1 MNEIVYRG
9 ESNQPLTNSK
19 LVAEV
24 FEKPHDNVLKAIR
37 KILQGGIVK
46 NDETPMFEETTY
58 INEQN
63 KQSYPMFIMNQ
74 DGFTL
79 LAMGFNGKKAME
91 FKLKYIEAF
100 NAMKRQIEE
109 SNPSV
114 PQNYLEALKSLVKAE
129 EEKQQLALENKKQQE
144 QILTISKTNMELGNK
159 ITEML
164 PKVSYYDKILQSN
177 ATMTVTQIAQD
188 YGMTA
193 MRLNKELESM
203 RIQHK
208 VRGQWILFAQFL
220 EGGYVHSRAVEIV
233 RSDGRHDV
241 KYNTEWTTKGR
252 IFLYESLKAKGILP
266 LIEQEN
272 TPSIRALVEQSQP
285 RQLVTVNKPS
295 NSTDMIDPEIKEQLD
310 RIEQYSLIA
319 AKNVLNINEAAIILG
334 MTVRGVREN
343 VRNRIIPCYK
353 PNVNRLYFKKSEL
366 EEWMTQNRRKSM
378 AELKSEAAAYCFTH

>member
-1 MNEIVYRG
+1 MNEISTIVDGDRMT
-9 ESNQPLTNSK
+9 SLQI
-19 LVAEV
+19 AEITG
-24 FEKPHDNVLKAIR
+24 KPHADVMKAIR
-37 KILQGGIVK
+37 KMEPAWSKINEGNFSLVDYQDKKGETRPCYSLNKEECLYIATK
-46 NDETPMFEETTY
+46 FNDEARAKLIKRWKELEE
-58 INEQN
+58 QHQ
-63 KQSYPMFIMNQ
+63 K
-74 DGFTL
+74 
-79 LAMGFNGKKAME
+79 
-91 FKLKYIEAF
+91 
-100 NAMKRQIEE
+100 
-109 SNPSV
+109 PSV

-188 YGMTA
+188 YGMSA

-220 EGGYVHSRAVEIV
+220 EGGYVHSRAVDIL

-272 TPSIRALVEQSQP
+272 TPSDKGTGRTEPAKAASASQQTIKFNWYD
-285 RQLVTVNKPS
+285 RQ
-295 NSTDMIDPEIKEQLD
+295 
-310 RIEQYSLIA
+310 
-319 AKNVLNINEAAIILG
+319 
-334 MTVRGVREN
+334 
-343 VRNRIIPCYK
+343 RN
-353 PNVNRLYFKKSEL
+353 
-366 EEWMTQNRRKSM
+366 
-378 AELKSEAAAYCFTH
+378 

>member
-1 MNEIVYRG
+1 MNEISTIVDGDRMT
-9 ESNQPLTNSK
+9 SLQI
-19 LVAEV
+19 AEITGRRHTDV
-24 FEKPHDNVLKAIR
+24 MRAIR
-37 KILQGGIVK
+37 NMEPAWEKVSERKFALAEYQDEQWKPRPCYSLNKEECLYIATK
-46 NDETPMFEETTY
+46 FNDEARAKLIKRWKELEE
-58 INEQN
+58 QHQ
-63 KQSYPMFIMNQ
+63 K
-74 DGFTL
+74 
-79 LAMGFNGKKAME
+79 
-91 FKLKYIEAF
+91 
-100 NAMKRQIEE
+100 
-109 SNPSV
+109 PSV

-188 YGMTA
+188 YGMSA

-220 EGGYVHSRAVEIV
+220 EGGYVHSRAVDIL

-272 TPSIRALVEQSQP
+272 TPSDKGTGRTEPAKAASASQ
-285 RQLVTVNKPS
+285 QT
-295 NSTDMIDPEIKEQLD
+295 IKF
-310 RIEQYSLIA
+310 
-319 AKNVLNINEAAIILG
+319 N
-334 MTVRGVREN
+334 
-343 VRNRIIPCYK
+343 
-353 PNVNRLYFKKSEL
+353 
-366 EEWMTQNRRKSM
+366 
-378 AELKSEAAAYCFTH
+378 

>member
-24 FEKPHDNVLKAIR
+24 FGKNHKDVMKAIR
-37 KILQGGIVK
+37 NLTEGSAQNCAVHQ
-46 NDETPMFEETTY
+46 MFSESTY
-58 INEQN
+58 LNEQN

-100 NAMKRQIEE
+100 NKMKKEIE
-109 SNPSV
+109 SSKPSL

-129 EEKQQLALENKKQQE
+129 EEREQLALENRKQQQE
-144 QILTISKTNMELGNK
+144 IVTISKENMELGNK

-164 PKVSYYDKILQSN
+164 PKVSYYDQILKSN
-177 ATMTVTQIAQD
+177 ATMTITQIAQD
-188 YGMTA
+188 YGMSA
-193 MRLNKELESM
+193 VRMNKELESM

-208 VRGQWILFAQFL
+208 VRGQWILYGQFL
-220 EGGYVHSRAVEIV
+220 TGGYVHSRAIDII

-252 IFLYESLKAKGILP
+252 IFLYDALKAKGILP
-266 LIEQEN
+266 LIEQEC
-272 TPSIRALVEQSQP
+272 TPSSKGTGRTESSKTTGA
-285 RQLVTVNKPS
+285 
-295 NSTDMIDPEIKEQLD
+295 
-310 RIEQYSLIA
+310 
-319 AKNVLNINEAAIILG
+319 
-334 MTVRGVREN
+334 
-343 VRNRIIPCYK
+343 C
-353 PNVNRLYFKKSEL
+353 
-366 EEWMTQNRRKSM
+366 
-378 AELKSEAAAYCFTH
+378 

>member
-9 ESNQPLTNSK
+9 KSNQPLTNSK

-24 FEKPHDNVLKAIR
+24 FGKNHKDVMKAIR
-37 KILQGGIVK
+37 NLTEGSAQNCAVRQ
-46 NDETPMFEETTY
+46 MFSESTY
-58 INEQN
+58 LNEQN
-63 KQSYPMFIMNQ
+63 KEQPMFIMNQ

-100 NAMKRQIEE
+100 NAMKRQIEQ
-109 SNPSV
+109 NKPSV
-114 PQNYLEALKSLVKAE
+114 PQNYLEALKSLVKSE
-129 EEKQQLALENKKQQE
+129 EEKQQLALENKQQ
-144 QILTISKTNMELGNK
+144 QATILTISKENMELGNK

-188 YGMTA
+188 YGMSA
-193 MRLNKELESM
+193 MKLNKELEAM
-203 RIQHK
+203 KIQHK
-208 VRGQWILFAQFL
+208 VRGQWILYGQFL
-220 EGGYVHSRAVEIV
+220 TGGYVHSRAVDIL

-272 TPSIRALVEQSQP
+272 TPSDKGTGGTEPSKAAGASQ
-285 RQLVTVNKPS
+285 QT
-295 NSTDMIDPEIKEQLD
+295 IKFD
-310 RIEQYSLIA
+310 
-319 AKNVLNINEAAIILG
+319 
-334 MTVRGVREN
+334 
-343 VRNRIIPCYK
+343 
-353 PNVNRLYFKKSEL
+353 
-366 EEWMTQNRRKSM
+366 
-378 AELKSEAAAYCFTH
+378 

>member
-24 FEKPHDNVLKAIR
+24 FGKEHRNVVRDIKNLIEGGVLKNE
-37 KILQGGIVK
+37 Q
-46 NDETPMFEETTY
+46 TPMFEETTY
-58 INEQN
+58 TNEQN

-100 NAMKRQIEE
+100 NAMKRQIEQ
-109 SNPSV
+109 SKPSV
-114 PQNYLEALKSLVKAE
+114 PQTYLEALKSLVKSE
-129 EEKQQLALENKKQQE
+129 EEKQQLALENKQQ
-144 QILTISKTNMELGNK
+144 QATILTISKTNMELGNK

-188 YGMTA
+188 YGMSA
-193 MRLNKELESM
+193 MKLNKELESM
-203 RIQHK
+203 KIQHK
-208 VRGQWILFAQFL
+208 VRGQWILYGKFL
-220 EGGYVHSRAVEIV
+220 TGGYVHSRAVDIL

-272 TPSIRALVEQSQP
+272 TPSDNGTGGTEPSQ
-285 RQLVTVNKPS
+285 
-295 NSTDMIDPEIKEQLD
+295 
-310 RIEQYSLIA
+310 A
-319 AKNVLNINEAAIILG
+319 AGA
-334 MTVRGVREN
+334 
-343 VRNRIIPCYK
+343 
-353 PNVNRLYFKKSEL
+353 SQ
-366 EEWMTQNRRKSM
+366 QN
-378 AELKSEAAAYCFTH
+378 LKFD

>member
-1 MNEIVYRG
+1 MNEISTIVDGDRMT
-9 ESNQPLTNSK
+9 SLQI
-19 LVAEV
+19 AEITG
-24 FEKPHDNVLKAIR
+24 KPHADVMKAIR
-37 KILQGGIVK
+37 KMEPAWSKINEGNFSLVDYQDKKGETRPCYSLNKEECLYIATK
-46 NDETPMFEETTY
+46 FNDEARAKLIKRWKELEE
-58 INEQN
+58 QHQ
-63 KQSYPMFIMNQ
+63 K
-74 DGFTL
+74 
-79 LAMGFNGKKAME
+79 
-91 FKLKYIEAF
+91 
-100 NAMKRQIEE
+100 
-109 SNPSV
+109 PSV
-114 PQNYLEALKSLVKAE
+114 PQNYLEALKSLVKSE

-188 YGMTA
+188 YGMSA

-220 EGGYVHSRAVEIV
+220 EGGYVHSRAVDIL

-272 TPSIRALVEQSQP
+272 TPSDKGTGRTEPAKAASASQ
-285 RQLVTVNKPS
+285 QT
-295 NSTDMIDPEIKEQLD
+295 IKF
-310 RIEQYSLIA
+310 
-319 AKNVLNINEAAIILG
+319 N
-334 MTVRGVREN
+334 
-343 VRNRIIPCYK
+343 
-353 PNVNRLYFKKSEL
+353 
-366 EEWMTQNRRKSM
+366 
-378 AELKSEAAAYCFTH
+378 

>member
-1 MNEIVYRG
+1 MNEISTIVDGDRMT
-9 ESNQPLTNSK
+9 SLQI
-19 LVAEV
+19 AEITG
-24 FEKPHDNVLKAIR
+24 KPHADVMKAIR
-37 KILQGGIVK
+37 KMEPAWSKINEGNFSLVDYQDKKGETRPCYSLNKEECLYIATK
-46 NDETPMFEETTY
+46 FNDEARAKLIKRWKELEE
-58 INEQN
+58 QH
-63 KQSYPMFIMNQ
+63 Q
-74 DGFTL
+74 
-79 LAMGFNGKKAME
+79 
-91 FKLKYIEAF
+91 
-100 NAMKRQIEE
+100 
-109 SNPSV
+109 NPSV

-188 YGMTA
+188 YGMSA

-220 EGGYVHSRAVEIV
+220 EVGYVHSRAVDIL

-272 TPSIRALVEQSQP
+272 TPSDKGTSRTEPSKAASASQ
-285 RQLVTVNKPS
+285 QT
-295 NSTDMIDPEIKEQLD
+295 
-310 RIEQYSLIA
+310 
-319 AKNVLNINEAAIILG
+319 LNF
-334 MTVRGVREN
+334 V
-343 VRNRIIPCYK
+343 
-353 PNVNRLYFKKSEL
+353 
-366 EEWMTQNRRKSM
+366 
-378 AELKSEAAAYCFTH
+378 

>member
-24 FEKPHDNVLKAIR
+24 FEKEHKNVIQSIR
-37 KILQGGIVK
+37 KLMEGTAQNSAVHQ
-46 NDETPMFEETTY
+46 MFSESTY
-58 INEQN
+58 LNEQN
-63 KQSYPMFIMNQ
+63 KEQPMFIMNQ

-100 NAMKRQIEE
+100 NAMKRQIEQ
-109 SNPSV
+109 SKPSV

-188 YGMTA
+188 YGMSA
-193 MRLNKELESM
+193 MKLNKELEAM
-203 RIQHK
+203 KIQHK
-208 VRGQWILFAQFL
+208 VRGQWILFSQFL
-220 EGGYVHSRAVEIV
+220 KGGYVHSRAVDIV
-233 RSDGRHDV
+233 RSDGSHDV

-272 TPSIRALVEQSQP
+272 TPSDKSTGRTEPAKAASASQ
-285 RQLVTVNKPS
+285 QT
-295 NSTDMIDPEIKEQLD
+295 IKF
-310 RIEQYSLIA
+310 
-319 AKNVLNINEAAIILG
+319 N
-334 MTVRGVREN
+334 
-343 VRNRIIPCYK
+343 
-353 PNVNRLYFKKSEL
+353 
-366 EEWMTQNRRKSM
+366 
-378 AELKSEAAAYCFTH
+378 

>member
-1 MNEIVYRG
+1 MNEISTIVDGDRMT
-9 ESNQPLTNSK
+9 SLQI
-19 LVAEV
+19 AEITGRRHTDV
-24 FEKPHDNVLKAIR
+24 MRAIR
-37 KILQGGIVK
+37 NMEPAWEKVSERKFALAEYQDEQGKPRPCYSLNKEECLYIATK
-46 NDETPMFEETTY
+46 FNDEARAKLIKRWKELEE
-58 INEQN
+58 QHQ
-63 KQSYPMFIMNQ
+63 K
-74 DGFTL
+74 
-79 LAMGFNGKKAME
+79 
-91 FKLKYIEAF
+91 
-100 NAMKRQIEE
+100 
-109 SNPSV
+109 PSV

-188 YGMTA
+188 YGMSA

-220 EGGYVHSRAVEIV
+220 ECGYVHSRAVDIL

-272 TPSIRALVEQSQP
+272 TPSDKGTSRTEPAKAASASQ
-285 RQLVTVNKPS
+285 QT
-295 NSTDMIDPEIKEQLD
+295 IKF
-310 RIEQYSLIA
+310 
-319 AKNVLNINEAAIILG
+319 N
-334 MTVRGVREN
+334 
-343 VRNRIIPCYK
+343 
-353 PNVNRLYFKKSEL
+353 
-366 EEWMTQNRRKSM
+366 
-378 AELKSEAAAYCFTH
+378 

>member
-1 MNEIVYRG
+1 MNELSTIVDGDRMT
-9 ESNQPLTNSK
+9 SLQI
-19 LVAEV
+19 AEITG
-24 FEKPHDNVLKAIR
+24 KPHADVMKAIR
-37 KILQGGIVK
+37 KMEPAWFKINEGNFSLVDYQDKKGETRPCYSLNKEECLYIATK
-46 NDETPMFEETTY
+46 FNDEARAKLIKRWKELEE
-58 INEQN
+58 QHQ
-63 KQSYPMFIMNQ
+63 K
-74 DGFTL
+74 
-79 LAMGFNGKKAME
+79 
-91 FKLKYIEAF
+91 
-100 NAMKRQIEE
+100 
-109 SNPSV
+109 PSV

-188 YGMTA
+188 YGMSA

-220 EGGYVHSRAVEIV
+220 EGGYVHSRAVDIV

-272 TPSIRALVEQSQP
+272 I
-285 RQLVTVNKPS
+285 PS
-295 NSTDMIDPEIKEQLD
+295 NKGTGRTEPAK
-310 RIEQYSLIA
+310 A
-319 AKNVLNINEAAIILG
+319 ASASQQ
-334 MTVRGVREN
+334 T
-343 VRNRIIPCYK
+343 
-353 PNVNRLYFKKSEL
+353 
-366 EEWMTQNRRKSM
+366 
-378 AELKSEAAAYCFTH
+378 LKFN

>member
-1 MNEIVYRG
+1 MNEISTIVDGDRMT
-9 ESNQPLTNSK
+9 SLQI
-19 LVAEV
+19 AEITG
-24 FEKPHDNVLKAIR
+24 KPHADVMKAIR
-37 KILQGGIVK
+37 KMEPAWSKINEGNFSLVDYQDKKGETRPCYSLNKEECLYIATK
-46 NDETPMFEETTY
+46 FNDEARAKLIKRWKELEE
-58 INEQN
+58 QHQ
-63 KQSYPMFIMNQ
+63 K
-74 DGFTL
+74 
-79 LAMGFNGKKAME
+79 
-91 FKLKYIEAF
+91 
-100 NAMKRQIEE
+100 
-109 SNPSV
+109 PSV

-144 QILTISKTNMELGNK
+144 QIVTISKTNMELGNK

-188 YGMTA
+188 YGMSA

-220 EGGYVHSRAVEIV
+220 EGGYVHSRAVDIL

-272 TPSIRALVEQSQP
+272 TPSNKGTGRTEPAKAASASQ
-285 RQLVTVNKPS
+285 QT
-295 NSTDMIDPEIKEQLD
+295 IKF
-310 RIEQYSLIA
+310 
-319 AKNVLNINEAAIILG
+319 N
-334 MTVRGVREN
+334 
-343 VRNRIIPCYK
+343 
-353 PNVNRLYFKKSEL
+353 
-366 EEWMTQNRRKSM
+366 
-378 AELKSEAAAYCFTH
+378 